1 MSKRF
6 LTYNT
11 EDAEAGKVP
20 VNSQGIIDPEK
31 LPCYDSRDIRTV
43 TYTFDGNLEGK
54 EVVTLSN
61 GDQYVK
67 VSDDYIDV
75 SSFVRCASKTKVI
88 ESESED
94 SYTKTSEFPKDD
106 IYGDEYGVYNVLAG
120 DSLFASRDIEA
131 TDENSAISKGVYLYA
146 YAEDGYSSYVV
157 EFTVTYVASGQLKT
171 VDPKYLSS
179 SSMVVSVVSAKGDG
193 SCKLDYTLSEIYKA
207 HRNGVNVFL
216 RTDDG
221 SIFPIESCS
230 SFDVAFATVN
240 IGNDGYVER
249 AYYTLEYDDD
259 GNIVG
264 THGRHS
270 FVATKVI
277 YIGRRNGAPYIEGK
291 TSYSEIHK
299 YAVARGQVAL
309 HCANGKLYN
318 YTHKGDVDLTLN
330 FHWQFGNQY
339 ETLTVHPDDTTT
351 VQSGTL
357 GS

>member
-31 LPCYDSRDIRTV
+31 IPCYDSRDIRTV

-94 SYTKTSEFPKDD
+94 SYTTTSEFPKDR
-106 IYGDEYGVYNVLAG
+106 IEYSEYGFYYVLGG

-131 TDENSAISKGVYLYA
+131 TDENSAISKGVYLYV

-157 EFTVTYVASGQLKT
+157 EFTVTYVASGELKT

-179 SSMVVSVVSAKGDG
+179 SSMIVSVVSAKGDG
-193 SCKLDYTLSEIYKA
+193 SCEFDHTLSEIYKA
-207 HRNGVNVFL
+207 HRNGLNVFL
-216 RTDDG
+216 RVNDG
-221 SIFPIESCS
+221 RIFPIRHC
-230 SFDVAFATVN
+230 DDMGVYFALAR
-240 IGNDGYVER
+240 IGERGYVEET
-249 AYYTLEYDDD
+249 YYTLAHDDD
-259 GNIVG
+259 MNIVG
-264 THGRHS
+264 THGSRS
-270 FVATKVI
+270 LVATKVFS
-277 YIGRRNGAPYIEGK
+277 IGTSNGAPFIKGR
-291 TSYSEIHK
+291 TSYSEIYE
-299 YAVARGQVAL
+299 YADVYGQVAL
-309 HCANGKLYN
+309 SCTNGRFYN
-318 YTHKGDVDLTLN
+318 YTHKSDDRSLN

-339 ETLTVHPDDTTT
+339 ETLTVHSDDTIA